1 MLKMLHV
8 ASALSA
14 DEKELKLTSLLYSL
28 SSPHPRHHALEVW
41 WIVYKFHIPQKL
53 YVLQMS
59 GTDIHKQ
66 QYVPTLHTNEDIQY
80 P

>member
-1 MLKMLHV
+1 MCQKQMETKSERNH
-8 ASALSA
+8 S
-14 DEKELKLTSLLYSL
+14 
-28 SSPHPRHHALEVW
+28 RHHALEVW